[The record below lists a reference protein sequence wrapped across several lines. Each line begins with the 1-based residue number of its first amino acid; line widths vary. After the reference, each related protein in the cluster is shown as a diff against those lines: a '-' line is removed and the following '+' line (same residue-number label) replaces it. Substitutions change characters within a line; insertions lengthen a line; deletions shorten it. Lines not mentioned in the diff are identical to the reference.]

1 MRVKVMAAGLLVG
14 QASMRPVGLGS
25 GWPASG
31 VSRVELCSPGLFGL
45 LGLLG
50 FEPLRMASGMV
61 KVTKVGRVVGMILLP
76 YCFATRSP

>member
-1 MRVKVMAAGLLVG
+1 M
-14 QASMRPVGLGS
+14 
-25 GWPASG
+25 
-31 VSRVELCSPGLFGL
+31 ELCSP
-45 LGLLG
+45 GLLG

>member
-1 MRVKVMAAGLLVG
+1 MAAGLLVG
-14 QASMRPVGLGS
+14 QASMRPGGLGS

-31 VSRVELCSPGLFGL
+31 VSRVELCSP
-45 LGLLG
+45 GLLG

>member
-1 MRVKVMAAGLLVG
+1 MRLGGLRFG
-14 QASMRPVGLGS
+14 GLGS

-31 VSRVELCSPGLFGL
+31 VSRVELWSP
-45 LGLLG
+45 GLLG